1 MSLTLQNLFS
11 NSTSRFTL
19 HFTTSN
25 PKNTTTVSL
34 PITSRHVT
42 SPLHSRHYQFLPHR
56 HHHHHYHH
64 HPTLRLRATTKDD
77 DDVVVV
83 GGGGGNFNFNF
94 DSFLSVAEFLCLAS
108 SLVGLAANLAVLLS
122 SKKAVLVELVGNKVW
137 AWWGIALLAGGVAI
151 GSWIRRRQWRRL
163 CRQTWNTGGGG
174 VVEVN
179 LLERIEKLE
188 EDLRSSATIIRVL
201 SRQLEKLGIR
211 FRVTRKTLKDP
222 IAETAALAQKNSEAT
237 RALAVQEDILEKELV
252 EIQKVLL
259 AMQEQQQKQLE
270 LILAVGKAGK
280 LWESKREQNE
290 EQNTIETSN
299 LAEEGLKWK
308 ETQQI

>member
-1 MSLTLQNLFS
+1 MSLTLQSLFT

-19 HFTTSN
+19 HFTTTTTSN

-42 SPLHSRHYQFLPHR
+42 SPLHSRHYQFLPR
-56 HHHHHYHH
+56 HHP
-64 HPTLRLRATTKDD
+64 HPTLRLRLRATTR

-83 GGGGGNFNFNF
+83 AGGGGGNSNFNF

-122 SKKAVLVELVGNKVW
+122 SKKAVLVELVGNKAW

-151 GSWIRRRQWRRL
+151 GSWIRRRQWQRL
-163 CRQTWNTGGGG
+163 CRQTWNNGGGG

-188 EDLRSSATIIRVL
+188 DDLRSSATIIRVL

-270 LILAVGKAGK
+270 LILAIGKAGK
-280 LWESKREQNE
+280 LWESKREQHE
-290 EQNTIETSN
+290 EQDTIETSN
-299 LAEEGLKWK
+299 SAEGGFKWK

>member
-1 MSLTLQNLFS
+1 MSLTLQNLFT

-19 HFTTSN
+19 HFTTTTTASN

-42 SPLHSRHYQFLPHR
+42 SPLHSRHYQFLPH
-56 HHHHHYHH
+56 HP
-64 HPTLRLRATTKDD
+64 HPTLRLRLRATTRDE
-77 DDVVVV
+77 VVAV
-83 GGGGGNFNFNF
+83 GGGNSNFNF

-151 GSWIRRRQWRRL
+151 GSWIRRRQWQRL
-163 CRQTWNTGGGG
+163 CGQTWNHGGGG

-270 LILAVGKAGK
+270 LILAIGKAGK

-290 EQNTIETSN
+290 EQDTIETSN
-299 LAEEGLKWK
+299 SAEEGLKWK